1 MMEAVRT
8 SETSVDNHFTRQ
20 HNPEDNSEHHL
31 QKYYTKIT
39 LHTADSVKA
48 LISRIAFMPLSG
60 VLLYIKFNTNM
71 SKDSNFNSNSD
82 FIRVSSKLVL

>member
-1 MMEAVRT
+1 MT
-8 SETSVDNHFTRQ
+8 LGT
-20 HNPEDNSEHHL
+20 HL

-39 LHTADSVKA
+39 LHKADSVKA

-71 SKDSNFNSNSD
+71 SKDSNSD